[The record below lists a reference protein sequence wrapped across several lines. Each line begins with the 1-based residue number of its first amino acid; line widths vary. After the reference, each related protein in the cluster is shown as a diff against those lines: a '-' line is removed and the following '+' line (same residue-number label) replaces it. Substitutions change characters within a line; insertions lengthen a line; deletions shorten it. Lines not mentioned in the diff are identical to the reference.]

1 MINTFERKFAYR
13 SIILKEYESNSKKK
27 YSAFPCVL
35 NSRIQKNYIN
45 SSRNLNLKRK
55 ERPFSNSFSLPKNSI
70 NNTYSKD
77 TKLIKY
83 NMSTTLLADNF
94 FFFRDE
100 LSSFYNIDKK
110 TLMMNARNPIVFN
123 KITNIDE
130 NNNNKIRFSRNIKL
144 DTILDKQKYN
154 YEDELERDPF
164 ISDEYEYILNFKNLK
179 KKYNF
184 FSNNDSKGSK
194 SKDSNEYNSISD
206 YLNKNNNS
214 TFRKDMHLK
223 RKYIFQKNKPSLKVI
238 KRIKKYELKS
248 GSNLNSS
255 I

>member
-1 MINTFERKFAYR
+1 
-13 SIILKEYESNSKKK
+13 
-27 YSAFPCVL
+27 
-35 NSRIQKNYIN
+35 
-45 SSRNLNLKRK
+45 
-55 ERPFSNSFSLPKNSI
+55 
-70 NNTYSKD
+70 
-77 TKLIKY
+77 
-83 NMSTTLLADNF
+83 
-94 FFFRDE
+94 
-100 LSSFYNIDKK
+100 
-110 TLMMNARNPIVFN
+110 MNARNPIVFN
-123 KITNIDE
+123 KITNIDKT
-130 NNNNKIRFSRNIKL
+130 NNNKIRFSRNIKL
-144 DTILDKQKYN
+144 ETIFDKQKYN
-154 YEDELERDPF
+154 YEDELEKDPF
-164 ISDEYEYILNFKNLK
+164 INDKYEYILNFKNLK

-184 FSNNDSKGSK
+184 FSNNDSKISK